1 MMYVIK
7 RDGNREEVRF
17 DAIVERL
24 TSLSE
29 GLDRHFIDPTEIA
42 QRVVDGLHDGI
53 TTSEL
58 DVLTA
63 QVCAS
68 LATVH
73 ADFAK
78 LAARIT
84 ISNLHKNTDPSFLNT
99 VKKLHAYIEPKT
111 GLHAPFVSDELLKL
125 ATKYHEKIDAELQ
138 HDRDYDMFDFFAIK
152 TLEKGYIMSL
162 GGKPVERPQHLFMRV
177 ALGIHG
183 EDLAAAFETYHH
195 LSTKDFTHATPT
207 LFNAGTP
214 VPQMS
219 SCFLVAMSDD
229 SIKGIYKTLTDVA
242 LISQGAGG
250 LGINVHNVRAKGSFI
265 TGSRGFSNGLIPMLR
280 NFNETARYVDQ
291 GGGKRKG
298 AFCIYLEPWHAD
310 VLDYLDLRKNHGAEE
325 LRTRDLFLA
334 LWIPDE
340 FMRRVEMDDTWTL
353 MCPRECPG
361 LHTSH
366 GEVFDELYRRY
377 EKEGRG
383 RKTLPAREIWSKIV
397 DAQIETGTPFMLY
410 KDSANAKSNQQNL
423 GTIRSSN
430 LCTEIIEYSDEKE
443 TAVCNLAS
451 VCLNQFVT
459 ENGTY
464 DFARLH
470 DVVRIMC
477 RNLNRVIDR
486 NHYILPESEYSNK
499 RHRPIGIGVQGLADT
514 FALLKLAFD
523 EPKARELNRHIF
535 ETIYHAATEMSVE
548 LAKTDGAYDT
558 FFGSP
563 ASKGKFQFDLWNVT
577 PDSGLWDWETLR
589 TDMKEH
595 GLRNSLL
602 VAPMPTA
609 TTAQIFGNNESIE
622 PFTSNLYVRRVLSG
636 EFIVINKHLLRELQS
651 IGVWS
656 DEVRQK
662 LIASRGSVQAIE
674 GIPDDIKFR
683 YRTVWEIPQRHI
695 IDMAADRAPYI
706 CQSMSLNIHMRGA
719 TVSKMTAL
727 HFHAWKSGL
736 KTGMYYLRNTPAVEA
751 VQFTVD
757 KTKMGS
763 ITEKKDHVAAAAETT
778 AKDSIDDDANICISC
793 SS

>member
-1 MMYVIK
+1 MYVIK
-7 RDGNREEVRF
+7 RDGSREEVRF
-17 DAIVERL
+17 DAIVERITAL
-24 TSLSE
+24 TN
-29 GLDRHFIDPTEIA
+29 GLDTAFIDPTEIA

-53 TTSEL
+53 TTAEL
-58 DVLTA
+58 DILAA
-63 QVCAS
+63 QTCAS

-73 ADFAK
+73 PDFAK

-84 ISNLHKNTDPSFLNT
+84 VSNLHKNTDASFTET
-99 VKKLHAYIEPKT
+99 VKKLHAYIEPRT
-111 GLHAPFVSDELLKL
+111 GLHAPFVSDELLHIV
-125 ATKYHEKIDAELQ
+125 TMHGDKIDAEID
-138 HDRDYDMFDFFAIK
+138 HDRDYEFFEFFGIK
-152 TLEKGYIMSL
+152 TLEKGYLMSF
-162 GGKPVERPQHLFMRV
+162 GSKIIERPQHLFMRV

-183 EDLAAAFETYHH
+183 DDLSTAFETYRH
-195 LSTKDFTHATPT
+195 LSKKDFTHATPT

-214 VPQMS
+214 IPQMS

-229 SIKGIYKTLTDVA
+229 SIKGIYKTLSDVA
-242 LISQGAGG
+242 LVSQSAGG

-265 TGSRGFSNGLIPMLR
+265 AGSRGVSNGLVPMLK

-310 VLDYLDLRKNHGAEE
+310 VLDFLELRKNHGAEE

-340 FMRRVEMDDTWTL
+340 FMRRVEANESWTL

-366 GEVFDELYRRY
+366 GEAFEELYRRY
-377 EKEGRG
+377 EREGRG
-383 RKTLPAREIWSKIV
+383 KKTVPAREMWSKIV
-397 DAQIETGTPFMLY
+397 DAQIETGNPFMLY
-410 KDSANAKSNQQNL
+410 KDSANAKSNQQNI

-451 VCLNQFVT
+451 VCLNQFVQDD
-459 ENGTY
+459 GTY
-464 DFARLH
+464 DFKRLH
-470 DVVRIMC
+470 EVVRVMC

-486 NHYILPESEYSNK
+486 NYYVVPESKYSNL

-514 FALLKLAFD
+514 FALMKLSFD
-523 EPKARELNRHIF
+523 SPEARELNKHIF
-535 ETIYHAATEMSVE
+535 ETIYHGAVAMSVD
-548 LAKTDGAYDT
+548 LAKQDGAYET
-558 FFGSP
+558 FKGSP
-563 ASKGKFQFDLWNVT
+563 ASEGKFQFDLWNT
-577 PDSGLWDWETLR
+577 LPDSGLWDWESLR
-589 TDMKEH
+589 KEMVAH

-602 VAPMPTA
+602 IAPMPTA

-636 EFIVINKHLLRELQS
+636 EFIVINKHLLRDLQEA
-651 IGVWS
+651 GVWNE
-656 DEVRQK
+656 DLRHK
-662 LIASRGSVQAIE
+662 LIASRGSVQNIE
-674 GIPDDIKFR
+674 EIPEVLRHR

-695 IDMAADRAPYI
+695 IDMAAERAPYI
-706 CQSMSLNIHMRGA
+706 CQSMSLNIHMRDA
-719 TVSKMTAL
+719 TAGKLTAL

-757 KTKMGS
+757 KTKVGKRGG
-763 ITEKKDHVAAAAETT
+763 EKQQEEKVPVQEENA
-778 AKDSIDDDANICISC
+778 DDPNMCISC
-793 SS
+793 GS